1 MSGITAKGGADKVE
15 ISAVVTRAD
24 GRVDDFGVVASTR
37 KAWRFGPSHV
47 FSVLKIKRANR
58 RIGFGN

>member
-1 MSGITAKGGADKVE
+1 MIIAKGGFDQVE

-24 GRVDDFGVVASTR
+24 GRVDDFGVVAST
-37 KAWRFGPSHV
+37 KKGWRFGPRHA